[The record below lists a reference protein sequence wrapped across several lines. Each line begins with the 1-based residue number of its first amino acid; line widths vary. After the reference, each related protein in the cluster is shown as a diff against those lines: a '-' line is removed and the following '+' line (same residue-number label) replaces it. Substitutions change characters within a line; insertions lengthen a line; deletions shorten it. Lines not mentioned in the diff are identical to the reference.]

1 MLSLAMKMDLNPAHS
16 KSQSNGFQMIEVQA
30 PNEYAVDDEP
40 TIFLAGSIE
49 MGAAERWQDRVI
61 RTLADL
67 DVLILNPR
75 RDDFDPKASQ
85 EADDPYFNQQVN
97 WELDGLEAADFILF
111 YFDPKTKSPI
121 TLMELGLHV
130 NSYDTTVIVCCPP
143 GFYRRGNVEI
153 VCQRAG
159 ITMVDTFDEMID
171 ELRGYLT

>member
-1 MLSLAMKMDLNPAHS
+1 MKMVS
-16 KSQSNGFQMIEVQA
+16 SQVVLELLLNGFQMIEVQA
-30 PNEYAVDDEP
+30 PNEYLADDEP
-40 TIFLAGSIE
+40 VIFLAGSIE
-49 MGAAERWQDRVI
+49 MGVAERWQDRAV

-67 DVLILNPR
+67 DILILNPR

-85 EADDPYFNQQVN
+85 EADDPYFSEQVN
-97 WELDGLEAADFILF
+97 WELDGLEAADFILV

-121 TLMELGLHV
+121 TLMELGLHAS
-130 NSYDTTVIVCCPP
+130 SYGTTVIVCCPP

-159 ITMVDTFDEMID
+159 ITMVDTFDEMIE